1 MASMENSDAD
11 RSASWNSMAS
21 CIQELLLQDQSR
33 QRAALENL
41 SKYTDEKL
49 KGQAP
54 SQEPM
59 SLPRVV
65 AGDQASAPWK
75 VFANQGKA
83 ATAAHSVQ
91 LPKAPGLPCPV
102 GVDIPLPGKLS
113 NKTAWPAEAAEQGG
127 AGQTSS
133 SNPQAAAAAHH
144 RLQEAS
150 QVLQSAL
157 ANWESCVVESSSA
170 VPGDSLAV
178 VEQMV
183 SQLQQGGMDIL
194 AAQDRPSGPPGLLS
208 SQAQLAAPSRGSAPA
223 AMANGESIDKA
234 ASLLEKA
241 LFDLNR
247 HLPAETAQM
256 AHSLLEGVTETPEGS
271 LPNTEEQ
278 DKLKWL
284 AHYLE
289 SQNKVSIERLSK
301 LLQDPA
307 PMRPQSAA
315 AAFGQQGSAN
325 HQAWRMPPSSQAA
338 LAAAQMGSGAS
349 SLWANAVHHG
359 LGGLPPAAAQGMTG
373 SNAYLAASAMAGGG
387 AKWNWGAAGAES
399 GGLLAAAAAALASGG
414 VPEMRKGGGPKK
426 RNTMAQNGGAQALQ
440 GAPPPEQTGE
450 TLRMHLRSL
459 LHVESS
465 RVLIVR
471 KINRL
476 GFGSPAILKEHFSWY
491 GNVEQVL
498 VAHSRVKSGGGQAG
512 VVSRLRPSGL
522 GFVVMSQ
529 TVDAE
534 AILAQGPE
542 HQVCG
547 TFIRV
552 QKFERRMAMEDGED
566 AEEEKQAE
574 FFAGDAR
581 AIGA

>member
-11 RSASWNSMAS
+11 RMAS

-41 SKYTDEKL
+41 SKYTGEKL
-49 KGQAP
+49 GAEAP
-54 SQEPM
+54 SQ
-59 SLPRVV
+59 
-65 AGDQASAPWK
+65 DSAPWK
-75 VFANQGKA
+75 SFGDQGEA
-83 ATAAHSVQ
+83 ATAAAHCLQ
-91 LPKAPGLPCPV
+91 LPKAPGLPGPS

-113 NKTAWPAEAAEQGG
+113 SNKATSWPVPEAAEP
-127 AGQTSS
+127 AGQKSG
-133 SNPQAAAAAHH
+133 SNPQAAVAARH
-144 RLQEAS
+144 RLQQAS

-157 ANWESCVVESSSA
+157 ANWEACVAESSSA
-170 VPGDSLAV
+170 VPGDAVTV

-194 AAQDRPSGPPGLLS
+194 AAQDRSSGPPGLSSTQALS
-208 SQAQLAAPSRGSAPA
+208 AGPSRGSAPA
-223 AMANGESIDKA
+223 AAMAANGESLEKA
-234 ASLLEKA
+234 ANLLEKA

-256 AHSLLEGVTETPEGS
+256 AHSLLEGVNGTPEGS

-307 PMRPQSAA
+307 PMRPQAGAA
-315 AAFGQQGSAN
+315 AAFGQQGTAAAAAAI

-338 LAAAQMGSGAS
+338 LAAAQMGAGGAS
-349 SLWANAVHHG
+349 NLWANAVHHG
-359 LGGLPPAAAQGMTG
+359 LGGLPLAAAQGVTG
-373 SNAYLAASAMAGGG
+373 SNAYLAASTMGGGGG
-387 AKWNWGAAGAES
+387 AAAPKWPWGAAGAES
-399 GGLLAAAAAALASGG
+399 GGLHAAAAAALASGG
-414 VPEMRKGGGPKK
+414 IPEMRKGGGPKK
-426 RNTMAQNGGAQALQ
+426 RNTMAQGGGAQAIQ

-476 GFGSPAILKEHFSWY
+476 SFSSPAILKEHFSWY

-498 VAHSRVKSGGGQAG
+498 VAHSRVKSGSGQAG
-512 VVSRLRPSGL
+512 IVSRLRPSGL

-542 HQVCG
+542 QQVCG
-547 TFIRV
+547 TLIRV
-552 QKFERRMAMEDGED
+552 QKFERRMAMEDGDD
-566 AEEEKQAE
+566 AEEEKTE
-574 FFAGDAR
+574 GVFAGDAR
-581 AIGA
+581 ALGA